1 MKTKI
6 IIIYI
11 SLCGLFFTACSN
23 HLVGT
28 WNIQKYSTTKTGQAS
43 VLLNNIGTITFYK
56 DGNGEKNLNY
66 ILSGEVKKDSLPFKW
81 AITDKYIRIDS
92 KGSDFAKTW
101 VLTDNKKKFQKWETT
116 DGSDLLEILELKK

>member
-11 SLCGLFFTACSN
+11 FLFGILFTACSN

-28 WNIQKYSTTKTGQAS
+28 WNIKKYSTTKTGQAS
-43 VLLNNIGTITFYK
+43 VLLNDIGTITFYK

-66 ILSGEVKKDSLPFKW
+66 ILSGEIKRDSLPFKW

-92 KGSDFAKTW
+92 KGSVFAKTW
-101 VLTDNKKKFQKWETT
+101 VLMNTGKKFQKWETT
-116 DGSDLLEILELKK
+116 DGSDLLEVLELKK